1 MFGKKYGVILKKILA
16 VLLLSIAVLTAQQV
30 QAAFDDTYWGVRAL
44 GMGGAFTAVSNDA
57 NAPLYNVAGTAFT
70 AQNEV
75 TLMGSRLFAGMDGVD
90 IGANYVGFVHP
101 IDADYGTISFAWS
114 SISTPGLRREDS
126 FIVGYARLLN
136 DIFSL
141 DKDVVEL
148 SAGFNF
154 KYLMQEVKFNATT
167 EQDLQTYKGAMT
179 GDIALLAM
187 FSNGIGVGY
196 SNKYLVPADSGFMEK
211 DEVKNI
217 NVVGLSYYND
227 ELPYIKIPYFTIALD
242 VIFRDGENFIRA
254 GMESY
259 VFDRKLAIRLGGRE
273 EAFNIG
279 FGYEFA
285 FANETKLVIDYA
297 LELPMLV
304 EESYGSHFFSLS
316 FKF

>member
-1 MFGKKYGVILKKILA
+1 MKKILA
-16 VLLLSIAVLTAQQV
+16 VLLLSIVLVTAQKV

-75 TLMGSRLFAGMDGVD
+75 TLMGSRLFAGLEGVE
-90 IGANYVGFVHP
+90 IGANYAGFVHP
-101 IDADYGTISFAWS
+101 IDPKYGTISFAWS
-114 SISTPGLRREDS
+114 SISTPGLRREDT
-126 FIVGYARLLN
+126 FNIGYARLLN
-136 DIFSL
+136 DLFRL
-141 DKDVVEL
+141 DSEIVEI
-148 SAGFNF
+148 SAGLNV
-154 KYLMQEVKFNATT
+154 KYLMQEVKFGVN
-167 EQDLQTYKGAMT
+167 EEDLDTYKGAVT
-179 GDIALLAM
+179 GDIGLLAM

-196 SNKYLVPADSGFMEK
+196 SSKYIVPADIGFMEK

-217 NVVGLSYYND
+217 NVVGLSYYSD

-242 VIFRDGENFIRA
+242 VIFRDNENFIRA
-254 GMESY
+254 GVESY
-259 VFDRKLAIRLGGRE
+259 VLDRKLAIRLGGRE

-297 LELPMLV
+297 LELPMQV
-304 EESYGSHFFSLS
+304 EESYGSHFFALS

>member
-1 MFGKKYGVILKKILA
+1 MKKILA
-16 VLLLSIAVLTAQQV
+16 VLLLSIIFFTAQQV

-44 GMGGAFTAVSNDA
+44 GMGGAFTAVANDA

-75 TLMGSRLFAGMDGVD
+75 TLMGSRLFAGLEGVE
-90 IGANYVGFVHP
+90 IASNYAGFVHP
-101 IDADYGTISFAWS
+101 IDAKFGTISFAWS
-114 SISTPGLRREDS
+114 SISTPGLRREDT
-126 FIVGYARLLN
+126 FNVGYARVLN
-136 DIFSL
+136 DVLRL
-141 DKDVVEL
+141 DSEVVEL
-148 SAGFNF
+148 SAGLNV
-154 KYLMQEVKFNATT
+154 KYLMQEVKFGVNEDDMETF
-167 EQDLQTYKGAMT
+167 KGAMT
-179 GDIALLAM
+179 GDIGLLAM

-196 SNKYLVPADSGFMEK
+196 TSKYVLPADIGFMEK

-217 NVVGLSYYND
+217 NVIGLSYYND
-227 ELPYIKIPYFTIALD
+227 ELPYIKIPYFTVALD
-242 VIFRDGENFIRA
+242 VIFRDGENSIRA
-254 GMESY
+254 GVESY
-259 VFDRKLAIRLGGRE
+259 VLDKKLAIRLGGRE

-297 LELPMLV
+297 LELPMQV

>member
-1 MFGKKYGVILKKILA
+1 MKKILA
-16 VLLLSIAVLTAQQV
+16 VLLLTIVLITAQQV

-44 GMGGAFTAVSNDA
+44 GMGGAFTAVANDA

-70 AQNEV
+70 AQNEI
-75 TLMGSRLFAGMDGVD
+75 TLMGSRLFAGLEGVE
-90 IGANYVGFVHP
+90 IGANYIGFVHP
-101 IDADYGTISFAWS
+101 IDAKYGSISFAWS
-114 SISTPGLRREDS
+114 SISTPGLRREDT
-126 FIVGYARLLN
+126 FNIGYARVLN
-136 DIFSL
+136 DILRL
-141 DKDVVEL
+141 DSEIVEF
-148 SAGFNF
+148 SAGLNV
-154 KYLMQEVKFNATT
+154 KYLMQEVKFGVN
-167 EQDLQTYKGAMT
+167 EEDLDTYKGAIT
-179 GDIALLAM
+179 GDIGLLAM

-196 SNKYLVPADSGFMEK
+196 TSKYVLPADIGFMEK

-217 NVVGLSYYND
+217 NIVGLSYYND

-242 VIFRDGENFIRA
+242 VIFRNNENFIRA
-254 GMESY
+254 GVESY

-297 LELPMLV
+297 LELPMQV
-304 EESYGSHFFSLS
+304 EESYGSHFFALS